1 MELEVYDAGEY
12 IGYVIIEP
20 DILKTQLIELI
31 DTKLQDGTL
40 VTILHVFGMK
50 YGIVIKNQEIANN
63 LYNYVSRNEED
74 NMTLSEH
81 LLVTI
86 QGSGPGQMLATLEE
100 DEYLTDIQYR
110 SGQKRHVYMI
120 TEEED

>member
-40 VTILHVFGMK
+40 VTILHVFGMD
-50 YGIVIKNQEIANN
+50 YGIIIIKNQEIVNN
-63 LYNYVSRNEED
+63 IYNTLAGKED
-74 NMTLSEH
+74 
-81 LLVTI
+81 
-86 QGSGPGQMLATLEE
+86 
-100 DEYLTDIQYR
+100 
-110 SGQKRHVYMI
+110 
-120 TEEED
+120 

>member
-1 MELEVYDAGEY
+1 MDLEVYDAGEY

-50 YGIVIKNQEIANN
+50 YGIVIKNQEIVNN
-63 LYNYVSRNEED
+63 IYNTLAGKED
-74 NMTLSEH
+74 
-81 LLVTI
+81 
-86 QGSGPGQMLATLEE
+86 
-100 DEYLTDIQYR
+100 
-110 SGQKRHVYMI
+110 
-120 TEEED
+120 

>member
-40 VTILHVFGMK
+40 GTILHVFGMD

-63 LYNYVSRNEED
+63 FYNLYNYVSRNEED
-74 NMTLSEH
+74 
-81 LLVTI
+81 
-86 QGSGPGQMLATLEE
+86 
-100 DEYLTDIQYR
+100 
-110 SGQKRHVYMI
+110 
-120 TEEED
+120 

>member
-40 VTILHVFGMK
+40 VTILHVFGMD
-50 YGIVIKNQEIANN
+50 YGIVIKNQEIVNN
-63 LYNYVSRNEED
+63 IYN
-74 NMTLSEH
+74 TLAGKDVHDSF
-81 LLVTI
+81 
-86 QGSGPGQMLATLEE
+86 A
-100 DEYLTDIQYR
+100 R
-110 SGQKRHVYMI
+110 R
-120 TEEED
+120 

>member
-63 LYNYVSRNEED
+63 LYNYVSRNKG
-74 NMTLSEH
+74 L
-81 LLVTI
+81 
-86 QGSGPGQMLATLEE
+86 
-100 DEYLTDIQYR
+100 DE
-110 SGQKRHVYMI
+110 
-120 TEEED
+120 

>member
-40 VTILHVFGMK
+40 VTILHVFGMD
-50 YGIVIKNQEIANN
+50 YGIVIKNQEIVNN
-63 LYNYVSRNEED
+63 IYN
-74 NMTLSEH
+74 TLAGKSDEFKNTGPYIIGID
-81 LLVTI
+81 LA
-86 QGSGPGQMLATLEE
+86 SGK
-100 DEYLTDIQYR
+100 DEVGYF
-110 SGQKRHVYMI
+110 G
-120 TEEED
+120 E

>member
-20 DILKTQLIELI
+20 DILKTQVIELI

-50 YGIVIKNQEIANN
+50 YGIVIKNQEIVNN
-63 LYNYVSRNEED
+63 IYNTLAGMED
-74 NMTLSEH
+74 
-81 LLVTI
+81 
-86 QGSGPGQMLATLEE
+86 
-100 DEYLTDIQYR
+100 
-110 SGQKRHVYMI
+110 
-120 TEEED
+120 